1 MEEKIIQQVQEG
13 IVKAN
18 ENYGFNFNINNEPA
32 IVAPYDNGGACAEL
46 KKDMLRG
53 DELSIKFI
61 KDKDGYS
68 CAWVETKHV
77 APFKVRLNP
86 EIFSWIDQY
95 IETGKSEYDFDSTP
109 MEPIKTEDEQYKV
122 NILKL
127 FVNGGK
133 KIQWTPLFRE
143 RNGKLSGTYIAR
155 NGKVFF
161 YVNHT
166 EELLDWLREMK
177 QAI

>member
-1 MEEKIIQQVQEG
+1 M
-13 IVKAN
+13 
-18 ENYGFNFNINNEPA
+18 
-32 IVAPYDNGGACAEL
+32 
-46 KKDMLRG
+46 
-53 DELSIKFI
+53 
-61 KDKDGYS
+61 
-68 CAWVETKHV
+68 
-77 APFKVRLNP
+77 
-86 EIFSWIDQY
+86 
-95 IETGKSEYDFDSTP
+95 
-109 MEPIKTEDEQYKV
+109 
-122 NILKL
+122 LKL

-161 YVNHT
+161 YVNYA

>member
-13 IVKAN
+13 IVEAN

-32 IVAPYDNGGACAEL
+32 IVAPYDNEGACAEL

-61 KDKDGYS
+61 KDRDGYS

-86 EIFSWIDQY
+86 EIFSWIMQY
-95 IETGKSEYDFDSTP
+95 LETGKGEYNFDSTP

-127 FVNGGK
+127 FVNAGK

-143 RNGKLSGTYIAR
+143 RNGKLSGCHIAR

>member
-13 IVKAN
+13 IVKAT
-18 ENYGFNFNINNEPA
+18 ENYGFNLTIANKPA
-32 IVAPYDNGGACAEL
+32 TVAPYDNEGDCEEL
-46 KKDMLRG
+46 LKDMLRG

-61 KDKDGYS
+61 KDRDGYS

-86 EIFSWIDQY
+86 EIFSWIMQY
-95 IETGKSEYDFDSTP
+95 LETGKVEYDFDMKP
-109 MEPIKTEDEQYKV
+109 MAPIEVEDDQYKV
-122 NILKL
+122 DMLKL
-127 FVNGGK
+127 FVNAGK

-143 RNGKLSGTYIAR
+143 RNGKLSGTHIAR

>member
-1 MEEKIIQQVQEG
+1 MEEKIIQQVQED

-18 ENYGFNFNINNEPA
+18 ENYGFNLTIANQPA
-32 IVAPYDNGGACAEL
+32 TVAPYDNEGACEEL
-46 KKDMLRG
+46 QKDMLRG

-86 EIFSWIDQY
+86 EIFSWIMQY
-95 IETGKSEYDFDSTP
+95 LETGKVEYDFNMKP

-127 FVNGGK
+127 FVNAGK

-143 RNGKLSGTYIAR
+143 RNGKLSGCHIAR

>member
-1 MEEKIIQQVQEG
+1 MNKENMNQAENG
-13 IVKAN
+13 IAEAT
-18 ENYGFNFNINNEPA
+18 ENYGFNLTIANKPA
-32 IVAPYDNGGACAEL
+32 TVAPYDNGGACAEL

-61 KDKDGYS
+61 KDKDDYS

-86 EIFSWIDQY
+86 EIFSWIVQY